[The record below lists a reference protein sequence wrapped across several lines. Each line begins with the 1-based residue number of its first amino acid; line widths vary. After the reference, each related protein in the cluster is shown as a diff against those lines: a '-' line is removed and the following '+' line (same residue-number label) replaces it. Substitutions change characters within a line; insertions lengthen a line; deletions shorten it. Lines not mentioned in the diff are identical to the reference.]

1 MFKSRS
7 AHFVIKMYKNPIP
20 TVDIIIEKDD
30 EIVLIR
36 RGREPFKG
44 ELALPGGFVN
54 EGELIEDRAILEA
67 REETSLDVELKEIL
81 GVYSIPDRDPRG
93 HLMSTVF
100 IAKPISGKVKGGDDA
115 ADASWFKI
123 DEKILNEL
131 SFDHKKIITDYL
143 KWKKK
148 KGTYWSTK

>member
-1 MFKSRS
+1 
-7 AHFVIKMYKNPIP
+7 MYKNPIP

-30 EIVLIR
+30 KIVLIR
-36 RGREPFKG
+36 RKNEPFKG
-44 ELALPGGFVN
+44 KLAIPGGFVN
-54 EGELIEDRAILEA
+54 EGELIEDRAIIEA
-67 REETSLDVELKEIL
+67 KEETSLDVELKEIL

-93 HLMSTVF
+93 HLMTTVF

-115 ADASWFKI
+115 ADATWFKLT
-123 DEKILNEL
+123 DKILNEL
-131 SFDHKKIITDYL
+131 SFDHNKILTDYL